1 MTSICAECGASVA
14 SMPQHMK
21 VHDKRKFECE
31 VCDELVV
38 GRTNFANHKQTHKT
52 WTCPKCSMVIPHNSR
67 TMHMK
72 KCLHKKLKEF
82 KCDKCPYVT
91 TNKSNLDR
99 HGKTHDKQASE
110 IECTQCGETFAN
122 IMTCS

>member
-52 WTCPKCSMVIPHNSR
+52 WTCPK
-67 TMHMK
+67 T
-72 KCLHKKLKEF
+72 L
-82 KCDKCPYVT
+82 
-91 TNKSNLDR
+91 
-99 HGKTHDKQASE
+99 GKINE
-110 IECTQCGETFAN
+110 IIGLAQFQEGWDDT
-122 IMTCS
+122 S